1 MEVLGNGEAVGN
13 IRMPPVKSC
22 VEACDLRQSGMP
34 CEDDANRGQI
44 VELVERRQRSQP
56 FKVIEHG
63 ICNDG
68 RLLVVGTAVDNAM
81 SDCRWQ
87 LPPGLLPKKEQGS
100 FQRRGYR
107 CHLGGSERGI
117 DEGPPFTV
125 SCQQARPGA
134 YSVYLSLD
142 AQFESIMS
150 GNAE

>member
-1 MEVLGNGEAVGN
+1 MVSRHRFPGDAGRTRYAEAGTGG
-13 IRMPPVKSC
+13 R
-22 VEACDLRQSGMP
+22 AGMP
-34 CEDDANRGQI
+34 CEDDANWGKI

-63 ICNDG
+63 ICDDG

-87 LPPGLLPKKEQGS
+87 LPPGPFPEKEQGS
-100 FQRRGYR
+100 FQRRR
-107 CHLGGSERGI
+107 DRRHLGGSERGI

-125 SCQQARPGA
+125 SRQQARPGA
-134 YSVYLSLD
+134 YSVHLSLD
-142 AQFESIMS
+142 AQLESIMS